1 MFPVRG
7 RAGRTLPEF
16 GRGIDV
22 NGHPVRERIR
32 HNSTGAGLVP
42 GVGHSYAKAILLG
55 EHTVVHGTPAI
66 AFPLPALPVRA
77 LARRG
82 AVGVQSDVPAEGGFR
97 FLAGDPH
104 TVTTASGPRV
114 AVEEALRRWG
124 FDGDVVEVVVE
135 CDIPLARGLGSSA
148 ACAGAAVRAV
158 ADLYGRTVD
167 PGTLYELVQCGEQVA
182 HGRASGI
189 DASAVLASGPILFHR
204 GSARPMDI
212 GLDAALVIAD
222 TGVPG
227 STQLAVAGV
236 RRTLERDPRA
246 AERLMARAADL
257 IGSAAA
263 DLSAGRAESL
273 GTTMLEFQGLL
284 AELGVSTPHID
295 TLVTAALDAG
305 AYGAKLT
312 GAGLG
317 GCVLAL
323 TETGAAPAVS
333 AALRR
338 AGAVQTW
345 TVGTASLRSAS
356 LSPSASRPE
365 PDTRP

>member
-1 MFPVRG
+1 M
-7 RAGRTLPEF
+7 
-16 GRGIDV
+16 
-22 NGHPVRERIR
+22 NSPVRERTER
-32 HNSTGAGLVP
+32 SSTATGPVR
-42 GVGHSYAKAILLG
+42 GVGRAHAKAILLG

-66 AFPLPALPVRA
+66 AFPLPTLSVRA
-77 LARRG
+77 IARPG
-82 AVGVQSDVPAEGGFR
+82 APGGVLEIPEGHFGFVAGNPNAAENT
-97 FLAGDPH
+97 L
-104 TVTTASGPRV
+104 SGPRV

-124 FDGDVVEVVVE
+124 LTGQIAEVVME

-158 ADLYGRTVD
+158 ADLHGRTVD
-167 PGTLYELVQCGEQVA
+167 AATLYELVQCGEQVA

-189 DASAVLASGPILFHR
+189 DASAVLADGPIRFHE
-204 GSARPMDI
+204 GTATALDI

-227 STQLAVAGV
+227 STQHAVAGV
-236 RRTLERDPRA
+236 RRTLDHDPRA
-246 AERLMARAADL
+246 ARRVLSRAGEL
-257 IGSAAA
+257 ISGAAA
-263 DLSAGRAESL
+263 DLSTGNAPSL
-273 GTTMLEFQGLL
+273 GQVMLDFQDLL

-295 TLVTAALDAG
+295 TLVAAALDAG

-323 TETGAAPAVS
+323 TETGDARTVS

-345 TVGTASLRSAS
+345 TVPTRGLRSSAQP
-356 LSPSASRPE
+356 PSAPTSEHGVNP
-365 PDTRP
+365 

>member
-1 MFPVRG
+1 MN
-7 RAGRTLPEF
+7 A
-16 GRGIDV
+16 
-22 NGHPVRERIR
+22 HPVRERIR
-32 HNSTGAGLVP
+32 HNSTDPGPAAGI
-42 GVGHSYAKAILLG
+42 GRSYAKAILLG

-77 LARRG
+77 IARRG
-82 AVGVQSDVPAEGGFR
+82 APDTESSVLATGHFR

-104 TVTTASGPRV
+104 TASTASGPRV

-124 FDGDVVEVVVE
+124 CAGDLVDVLVE

-167 PGTLYELVQCGEQVA
+167 PATLYELVQCGEQVA

-189 DASAVLASGPILFHR
+189 DASAVLASGPIWFHQ
-204 GSARPMDI
+204 GTARPLSV
-212 GLDAALVIAD
+212 GVDAALVIAD

-227 STQLAVAGV
+227 STQHAVAGV
-236 RRTLERDPRA
+236 RRTLERDPA
-246 AERLMARAADL
+246 AARAQLATAAGL
-257 IGSAAA
+257 IEAAAA
-263 DLSAGRAESL
+263 DLTAGHAAAL
-273 GTTMLEFQGLL
+273 GDAMLSFQRLL
-284 AELGVSTPHID
+284 AGLGVSTPQID
-295 TLVTAALDAG
+295 ALVEAACAAG
-305 AYGAKLT
+305 AFGAKLT

-323 TETGAAPAVS
+323 TPTGSVAAVS

-338 AGAVQTW
+338 AGAAQTW
-345 TVGTASLRSAS
+345 TVTTASLRPGP

-365 PDTRP
+365 RETSR

>member
-1 MFPVRG
+1 M
-7 RAGRTLPEF
+7 
-16 GRGIDV
+16 

-32 HNSTGAGLVP
+32 HNSTDPGPVA

-77 LARRG
+77 VARPAFAGTEADVLAAG
-82 AVGVQSDVPAEGGFR
+82 HFR
-97 FLAGDPH
+97 FRTGEAGS
-104 TVTTASGPRV
+104 ASGPRV

-124 FDGDVVEVVVE
+124 LADDIVDVVVE

-158 ADLYGRTVD
+158 AELYGRAVA

-189 DASAVLASGPILFHR
+189 DASAVLASGPIWFHE
-204 GSARPMDI
+204 GTARPMTV

-227 STQLAVAGV
+227 STQHAVAGV
-236 RRTLERDPRA
+236 RRVLDRDR
-246 AERLMARAADL
+246 
-257 IGSAAA
+257 AAA
-263 DLSAGRAESL
+263 DRLLAEATDLITAAATDLSGGHAAAL
-273 GTTMLEFQGLL
+273 GTTMLAFQRLL
-284 AELGVSTPHID
+284 TELGVSTPHID

-323 TETGAAPAVS
+323 TATDLAPAVGT
-333 AALRR
+333 ALRR
-338 AGAVQTW
+338 AGAVRTW
-345 TVGTASLRSAS
+345 TVPTASLRSDALS
-356 LSPSASRPE
+356 LSASRPE
-365 PDTRP
+365 RETHR